1 MSIVNQMSIFVEP
14 GSYQS
19 EIIRAVVALKG
30 AECRVVEVGTPS
42 VQAQIAS
49 LTHYSE
55 LPLLVDREVTLN
67 GLDMILEFLD
77 DRYPAPSLL
86 PHTPVSR
93 ANARMTLR
101 RIETEMFV
109 SLARAADGDQP
120 AKRVLEDTLEALG
133 NLFFKASFLCSESM
147 SIADVA
153 FTVFLKRCAEQSVNT
168 QRNPLLTKYFNAMYQ
183 QPMFA
188 KLRGTAKAA

>member
-30 AECRVVEVGTPS
+30 AECRVVEVSTPS

-86 PHTPVSR
+86 PHTRS
-93 ANARMTLR
+93 
-101 RIETEMFV
+101 
-109 SLARAADGDQP
+109 AA
-120 AKRVLEDTLEALG
+120 
-133 NLFFKASFLCSESM
+133 
-147 SIADVA
+147 
-153 FTVFLKRCAEQSVNT
+153 
-168 QRNPLLTKYFNAMYQ
+168 
-183 QPMFA
+183 PM
-188 KLRGTAKAA
+188 RG

>member
-14 GSYQS
+14 GSYQAD
-19 EIIRAVVALKG
+19 IIRAVVALKG
-30 AECRVVEVGTPS
+30 IEARIVEVDSPS
-42 VQAQIAS
+42 IQAQIAS
-49 LTHYSE
+49 LTHYST
-55 LPLLVDREVTLN
+55 LPLVVDREVTLN
-67 GLDMILEFLD
+67 GLDMVLEYLD

-86 PHTPVSR
+86 PLTPVSR

-101 RIETEMFV
+101 RIETEMFPA
-109 SLARAADGDQP
+109 LNRATGEYQAKAD
-120 AKRVLEDTLEALG
+120 LEDTLEALG

-153 FTVFLKRCAEQSVNT
+153 FAVFLKRCADGGVST
-168 QRNPLLTKYFNAMYQ
+168 QKNPLLTKYFNSMYQ

-188 KLRGTAKAA
+188 ELRVAAKAA